1 MRQNLASLILPE
13 SFYYGS
19 VTMTQQNTPKIA
31 VIGFGEAGSCLCQG
45 WGRIDVRAFDI
56 KQISDSDIAAD
67 KTRQMQDAGVII
79 GDDAASTVHEV
90 DMIFSTVT
98 ADQAHAAARAVAA
111 GIGQGAYFFDLNSCA
126 PSTKQKNAAIITE
139 AGGHYVDVAVMAT
152 ITPKYHQ
159 TAMLVAGEHAEA
171 AIALMLALDMKPVH
185 VPGPVGRASTIKM
198 IRSVLV
204 KGIEALTAECFSAAT
219 IAGVAD
225 EVAASLDASQTKDG
239 WKDQAAYNMERMTTH
254 GIRRA
259 AEMREVAITL
269 ADLNIAG
276 RMTAGTIAWQDQL
289 GNLGLSLLDT
299 EGLEPRLNAIHTALD
314 AQKGD

>member
-1 MRQNLASLILPE
+1 MPLLSL
-13 SFYYGS
+13 
-19 VTMTQQNTPKIA
+19 N
-31 VIGFGEAGSCLCQG
+31 
-45 WGRIDVRAFDI
+45 
-56 KQISDSDIAAD
+56 
-67 KTRQMQDAGVII
+67 KTSQMQEAGVII
-79 GDDAASTVHEV
+79 GDDAASTVRQA
-90 DMIFSTVT
+90 DLIFSTVT
-98 ADQAHAAARAVAA
+98 ADQAHAAASAAAA
-111 GIGQGAYFFDLNSCA
+111 GIRPGAYFFDLNSCA
-126 PSTKQKNAAIITE
+126 PSTKQKNDVIITE
-139 AGGHYVDVAVMAT
+139 AGGRYVDVAVMAT

-159 TAMLVAGEHAEA
+159 TAMLVAGEHAES

-276 RMTAGTIAWQDQL
+276 RMTAGTIEWQDQL

-299 EGLEPRLNAIHTALD
+299 EGLEPRLSAIRSALD
-314 AQKGD
+314 AKTGQ

>member
-1 MRQNLASLILPE
+1 MRRNFVSLMPSE
-13 SFYYGS
+13 SLYHGS

-45 WGRIDVRAFDI
+45 WGRSDVHAFDI
-56 KQISDSDIAAD
+56 KQIGDTDTAAN
-67 KTRQMQDAGVII
+67 KTSQMQEAGVII
-79 GDDAASTVHEV
+79 GDDAASTVRQA

-98 ADQAHAAARAVAA
+98 ADQAHAAASAAAA
-111 GIGQGAYFFDLNSCA
+111 GIRPGAYFFDLNSCA
-126 PSTKQKNAAIITE
+126 PSTKQRNAVIITE
-139 AGGHYVDVAVMAT
+139 AGGRYVDVAVMAT

-159 TAMLVAGEHAEA
+159 TAMLVAGEHAES

-276 RMTAGTIAWQDQL
+276 RMTAGTIEWQDQL

-299 EGLEPRLNAIHTALD
+299 EGLEPRLSAIRSALD
-314 AQKGD
+314 AKTGH

>member
-1 MRQNLASLILPE
+1 MRQNFVSLIASKSL
-13 SFYYGS
+13 YHGS
-19 VTMTQQNTPKIA
+19 VTMIQQNTPKIA

-45 WGRIDVRAFDI
+45 WGRSDIHAFDI
-56 KQISDSDIAAD
+56 KQIGDTDTAAN
-67 KTRQMQDAGVII
+67 KTSQMQEAGVII
-79 GDDAASTVHEV
+79 GDDAASTVRQA

-98 ADQAHAAARAVAA
+98 ADQAHAAASAAAA
-111 GIGQGAYFFDLNSCA
+111 GIRPGAYFFDLNSCA
-126 PSTKQKNAAIITE
+126 PSTKQKNDVIITE
-139 AGGHYVDVAVMAT
+139 AGGRYVDVAVMAT

-159 TAMLVAGEHAEA
+159 TAMLVAGEHAES

-276 RMTAGTIAWQDQL
+276 RMTAGTIEWQDQL

-299 EGLEPRLNAIHTALD
+299 EGLEPRLSAIRSALD
-314 AQKGD
+314 AKTGQ

>member
-1 MRQNLASLILPE
+1 
-13 SFYYGS
+13 
-19 VTMTQQNTPKIA
+19 
-31 VIGFGEAGSCLCQG
+31 
-45 WGRIDVRAFDI
+45 
-56 KQISDSDIAAD
+56 
-67 KTRQMQDAGVII
+67 
-79 GDDAASTVHEV
+79 
-90 DMIFSTVT
+90 
-98 ADQAHAAARAVAA
+98 
-111 GIGQGAYFFDLNSCA
+111 
-126 PSTKQKNAAIITE
+126 
-139 AGGHYVDVAVMAT
+139 MAT

-299 EGLEPRLNAIHTALD
+299 EGLEPRLSAIHTALD

>member
-1 MRQNLASLILPE
+1 
-13 SFYYGS
+13 
-19 VTMTQQNTPKIA
+19 
-31 VIGFGEAGSCLCQG
+31 
-45 WGRIDVRAFDI
+45 
-56 KQISDSDIAAD
+56 
-67 KTRQMQDAGVII
+67 MQDAGVII
-79 GDDAASTVHEV
+79 GDDAASTVREA

-299 EGLEPRLNAIHTALD
+299 EGLEPRLSAIHSALD
-314 AQKGD
+314 TKKGD